1 MRKSTDFLEKRM
13 RNEKKGA
20 VMRRV
25 AAGTMKRTIAKGV
38 AIGWVAWAGCVFGVE
53 ESPTKPAFTLEE
65 CIELGLKQ
73 AASARNALRDEQIA
87 GMRIGQVRAQILPQV
102 KAKGGYTRLD
112 EAATSE
118 GDGEL
123 IPVGQEDNYS
133 AGISVS
139 QLLYSGGSVRSALDA
154 AKLYREVAQVRVQ
167 QVENELVRDIR
178 TGFNDILLEDEQ
190 VLVQEASAAQLQDL
204 LVQAESRFRQKT
216 ASEFDVLSARV
227 RLANIQPV
235 LIRARKQADLARAKF
250 RSLVQL
256 DPVCFDLTG
265 ELAFV
270 KSERSLEEWQALA
283 LEQRPEL
290 IEQRRFLG
298 MWEADIRAEQ
308 GGFLPQV
315 RAFAG
320 YDGMNP
326 ESGSA
331 SRSWDWGWS
340 AGVTAEWDIF
350 DGALRRN
357 RVREKKMELEKAH
370 ETLADSERQVALE
383 IQAHHLEL
391 EQAAET
397 VAASRDT
404 VALAE
409 KGLEIARTR
418 YENGLATY
426 LDFTDANL
434 SLSVA
439 RLTWLQALHDHMNA
453 LARLQQACGEKCE
466 IGERP

>member
-1 MRKSTDFLEKRM
+1 
-13 RNEKKGA
+13 
-20 VMRRV
+20 
-25 AAGTMKRTIAKGV
+25 MKRTIASGV
-38 AIGWVAWAGCVFGVE
+38 AIGWMAWAGCASGAE
-53 ESPTKPAFTLEE
+53 ASPAKPFTLKE
-65 CIELGLKQ
+65 CVEIGLKQ
-73 AASARNALRDEQIA
+73 AAAARNALRDEQIA
-87 GMRIGQVRAQILPQV
+87 GTRIGQVRAQILPQL

-112 EAATSE
+112 EAASSE
-118 GDGEL
+118 VDGEMVQL
-123 IPVGQEDNYS
+123 GQEDNFS

-154 AKLYREVAQVRVQ
+154 AKLYREVAQTRVR

-178 TGFNDILLEDEQ
+178 SGFNDILLEDEQ
-190 VLVQEASAAQLQDL
+190 VRVQEASAAQLQDL
-204 LVQAESRFRQKT
+204 LEQAESRFRQKT

-256 DPVCFDLTG
+256 DPADFDLAG
-265 ELAFV
+265 ELAYEP
-270 KSERSLEEWQALA
+270 SERPLEAWQELGM
-283 LEQRPEL
+283 EQRPEL

-308 GGFLPQV
+308 GGYLPQI

-320 YDGMNP
+320 YDGANP
-326 ESGSA
+326 EAGSA
-331 SRSWDWGWS
+331 DRSWEWGWS
-340 AGVTAEWDIF
+340 AGVTAEWDLF

-357 RVREKKMELEKAH
+357 RIREKTLELEKAR

-439 RLTWLQALHDHMNA
+439 RLTRLQALHDHMNA
-453 LARLQQACGEKCE
+453 LARLRQASGEQLE
-466 IGERP
+466 TGEQP

>member
-1 MRKSTDFLEKRM
+1 
-13 RNEKKGA
+13 
-20 VMRRV
+20 
-25 AAGTMKRTIAKGV
+25 MKRTIVRGV
-38 AIGWVAWAGCVFGVE
+38 AIGWMAWAGCAFGVE
-53 ESPTKPAFTLEE
+53 ESPTKPVFTLEE

-112 EAATSE
+112 EAASSE
-118 GDGEL
+118 VDGEM
-123 IPVGQEDNYS
+123 IQMGQEDNYS

-190 VLVQEASAAQLQDL
+190 VVVQEASAAQLQDL
-204 LVQAESRFRQKT
+204 LAQAESRFRQKT

-235 LIRARKQADLARAKF
+235 LIRARKQADLAKAKF

-256 DPVCFDLTG
+256 DVVDFDLAG
-265 ELAFV
+265 ELMFD
-270 KSERSLEEWQALA
+270 KSDRSLEEWQALA

-315 RAFAG
+315 RTFAG
-320 YDGMNP
+320 YDGTNP
-326 ESGSA
+326 ESSSA
-331 SRSWDWGWS
+331 NDSWGWGWS
-340 AGVTAEWDIF
+340 AGITAEWDIF

-357 RVREKKMELEKAH
+357 RIREKKMELEKAH

-439 RLTWLQALHDHMNA
+439 RLTRLQALHDHMNA
-453 LARLQQACGEKCE
+453 WARLQQACGEKFE
-466 IGERP
+466 IGE

>member
-1 MRKSTDFLEKRM
+1 
-13 RNEKKGA
+13 
-20 VMRRV
+20 
-25 AAGTMKRTIAKGV
+25 MKRTIARSV
-38 AIGWVAWAGCVFGVE
+38 AIGWMAWTGCAAAAE
-53 ESPTKPAFTLEE
+53 ESPAKPVFTLEE
-65 CIELGLKQ
+65 CIGIGLKQ

-87 GMRIGQVRAQILPQV
+87 GMRISQVRAQILPQL
-102 KAKGGYTRLD
+102 KATGGYTHLD
-112 EAATSE
+112 EAASAE
-118 GDGEL
+118 VDGEM
-123 IPVGQEDNYS
+123 VQMGQEDNFA

-154 AKLYREVAQVRVQ
+154 AQLYREVAQTRVQ

-178 TGFNDILLEDEQ
+178 TGFNDILLEEEQ
-190 VLVQEASAAQLQDL
+190 VRVQEASAAQLQDL
-204 LVQAESRFRQKT
+204 LEQAESRFRQKT

-256 DPVCFDLTG
+256 DPVFFDLAG
-265 ELAFV
+265 ELGFV
-270 KSERSLEEWQALA
+270 KSERSLEEWQALG

-320 YDGMNP
+320 YDGANP

-331 SRSWDWGWS
+331 DRSWEWGWS

-350 DGALRRN
+350 DGALRRS
-357 RVREKKMELEKAH
+357 RIREKRLELEKAH

-391 EQAAET
+391 MQAAET

-453 LARLQQACGEKCE
+453 QARLQQACGEKFE

>member
-1 MRKSTDFLEKRM
+1 
-13 RNEKKGA
+13 
-20 VMRRV
+20 
-25 AAGTMKRTIAKGV
+25 MKRTIASGV
-38 AIGWVAWAGCVFGVE
+38 AIGWMAWAGCASGAE
-53 ESPTKPAFTLEE
+53 ASPAKPVFTLKE
-65 CIELGLKQ
+65 CVEIGLKQ

-87 GMRIGQVRAQILPQV
+87 GTRIGQVRAQILPQL

-112 EAATSE
+112 EAASSE
-118 GDGEL
+118 VDGEMVQL
-123 IPVGQEDNYS
+123 GREDNYS

-154 AKLYREVAQVRVQ
+154 AKLYREVAQTRVR

-178 TGFNDILLEDEQ
+178 SGFNDILLEDEQ
-190 VLVQEASAAQLQDL
+190 VRVQEASAAQLQDL
-204 LVQAESRFRQKT
+204 LEQAESRFRQKT

-256 DPVCFDLTG
+256 DPADFDLAG
-265 ELAFV
+265 ELTYEP
-270 KSERSLEEWQALA
+270 SERPLEAWQALG

-308 GGFLPQV
+308 GGYLPQI

-320 YDGMNP
+320 YDGANP
-326 ESGSA
+326 EAGSA
-331 SRSWDWGWS
+331 DRSWEWGWS
-340 AGVTAEWDIF
+340 AGVTAEWDLF

-357 RVREKKMELEKAH
+357 RILEKTLELEKAR

-439 RLTWLQALHDHMNA
+439 RLTRLQALHDHMNA
-453 LARLQQACGEKCE
+453 LARLRQASGEQLE
-466 IGERP
+466 TGEQP

>member
-1 MRKSTDFLEKRM
+1 MSKSTDFLGKRR

-20 VMRRV
+20 VIRRV
-25 AAGTMKRTIAKGV
+25 AAGTMKRTIARGV
-38 AIGWVAWAGCVFGVE
+38 AIGWMAWAGCACGE
-53 ESPTKPAFTLEE
+53 EDSPAKPVFTLEE
-65 CIELGLKQ
+65 CIEIGLKQ

-87 GMRIGQVRAQILPQV
+87 GMRIEQVRAQILPQV
-102 KAKGGYTRLD
+102 KATGGYTRLD
-112 EAATSE
+112 EAASAE
-118 GDGEL
+118 VDGEM
-123 IPVGQEDNYS
+123 VQMGQEDNFS
-133 AGISVS
+133 AGVSVS

-154 AKLYREVAQVRVQ
+154 AQLYRDVAQTRVQ
-167 QVENELVRDIR
+167 QVENELVRDVR

-190 VLVQEASAAQLQDL
+190 VRVQEASEAQLQDL
-204 LVQAESRFRQKT
+204 LEQAESRFRQKT

-235 LIRARKQADLARAKF
+235 LIRARKQADLARARF

-256 DPVCFDLTG
+256 DPARFDLKG
-265 ELAFV
+265 ELAFE
-270 KSERSLEEWQALA
+270 KSERSLEEWQALG

-308 GGFLPQV
+308 GGYLPQI

-320 YDGMNP
+320 YDGANP

-357 RVREKKMELEKAH
+357 RIREKKLELEKAH

-439 RLTWLQALHDHMNA
+439 RLTRLQALHDHMNA
-453 LARLQQACGEKCE
+453 LARLQQACGEKFE
-466 IGERP
+466 RGERP

>member
-1 MRKSTDFLEKRM
+1 MRKL
-13 RNEKKGA
+13 
-20 VMRRV
+20 
-25 AAGTMKRTIAKGV
+25 I
-38 AIGWVAWAGCVFGVE
+38 IGCVMTGWMACAGFALATNE
-53 ESPTKPAFTLEE
+53 APTKPVFALQD

-102 KAKGGYTRLD
+102 KAEGGYTRLD
-112 EAATSE
+112 EAAAME
-118 GDGEL
+118 DDGEWIL
-123 IPVGQEDNYS
+123 MGREDNYS

-154 AKLYREVAQVRVQ
+154 AKLYRNVAQTRVQ

-190 VLVQEASAAQLQDL
+190 VIVQEASAAQLQDL
-204 LVQAESRFRQKT
+204 LAQAESRFRQKT
-216 ASEFDVLSARV
+216 ASEFDVLSAKV

-235 LIRARKQADLARAKF
+235 LIRARKQADLARARF

-256 DPVCFDLTG
+256 DVDDFDLAG
-265 ELAFV
+265 ELLFE

-290 IEQRRFLG
+290 IEQRHFLG

-320 YDGMNP
+320 YDGTNP

-331 SRSWDWGWS
+331 NQSWGWGWS
-340 AGVTAEWDIF
+340 AGITAEWDIF

-357 RVREKKMELEKAH
+357 RIREKKLELEKAH

-383 IQAHHLEL
+383 IQAYHLEL

-409 KGLEIARTR
+409 KSLEIARTR

-439 RLTWLQALHDHMNA
+439 RLTRLQALHDHMNA
-453 LARLQQACGEKCE
+453 WARLQQACGEKFE
-466 IGERP
+466 TGEKP